1 MKSITFIV
9 PCKNEEKNIRPTV
22 NEIVNSLLKDQEYEI
37 LIIND
42 CSDDNTENVI
52 KEICENNPN
61 IILINNRKNLGYG
74 GSFIKALSYA
84 KKEYVNLIPGD
95 NCFMSHELRKMIT
108 DIDNFDLII
117 SHPKEINDARPYYR
131 KFASNTFTR
140 IINFLFGYKLEYYN
154 GIPVVKTSVIN
165 SINIKSESPLFMAEI
180 VLKILKLGLNYDQRI
195 VYFQER
201 QEGKSA
207 IFNLRTIIKTIKEL
221 IYLRATYK

>member
-9 PCKNEEKNIRPTV
+9 PCRNEEKNIRPTV

-52 KEICENNPN
+52 KEICENNSN

-74 GSFIKALSYA
+74 GSFIKALPYA

-95 NCFMSHELRKMIT
+95 NCFMSHEIRKMIT
-108 DIDNFDLII
+108 DINNFELII

-131 KFASNTFTR
+131 KFASNTFTK
-140 IINFLFGYKLEYYN
+140 IINFLFGYKLKYYN
-154 GIPVVKTSVIN
+154 GIPVVKRSVIN
-165 SINIKSESPLFMAEI
+165 SINITSKSPLFMAEI

-195 VYFQER
+195 IYFQER

-207 IFNLRTIIKTIKEL
+207 IFNLRTIIKTIIEL
-221 IYLRATYK
+221 IYLRVKY

>member
-95 NCFMSHELRKMIT
+95 NCFISHELRKMIT

-117 SHPKEINDARPYYR
+117 SLPKEINDERPYYR

-180 VLKILKLGLNYDQRI
+180 VIKILKLGLNYDQRI

-207 IFNLRTIIKTIKEL
+207 IFNLRTIIKTLKDL
-221 IYLRATYK
+221 IYLRATL